1 MTTYYLHSLPKSNID
16 ILRGNIFSQ
25 NPAAPY
31 LRNMASNE
39 AYCMLEIARLLLS
52 LNFELT
58 TSSMTLI
65 GKKIH
70 SLHQEANFYSSVIVM
85 YFETLFLFYL
95 GEQTKTKPEPPF
107 KSQNWHPSFRTQS

>member
-1 MTTYYLHSLPKSNID
+1 
-16 ILRGNIFSQ
+16 
-25 NPAAPY
+25 
-31 LRNMASNE
+31 MASNE

-58 TSSMTLI
+58 TSIEYRALI

-70 SLHQEANFYSSVIVM
+70 SLHQEANFYSSVIIM

-95 GEQTKTKPEPPF
+95 AEQTKTKPEPPF
-107 KSQNWHPSFRTQS
+107 KSQNWHPSFQTQS